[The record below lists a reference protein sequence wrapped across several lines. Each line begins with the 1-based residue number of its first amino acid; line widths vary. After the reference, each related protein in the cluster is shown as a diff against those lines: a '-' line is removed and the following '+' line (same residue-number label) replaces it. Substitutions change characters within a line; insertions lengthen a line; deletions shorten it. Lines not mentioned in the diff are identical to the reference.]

1 MRICVVTIEPLNYT
15 ETFIRQHVT
24 DLPAETMLMDDW
36 PPWARSGSR
45 RERTLQGRAY
55 DRALRLF
62 SPDKYREQIT
72 SAYASLFR
80 RQRIDSVLAEFGPS
94 GVAVMEA
101 CRQLNLPLVVH
112 FHGFDLSVRRVL
124 ERYASAYSVMFRQAD
139 GLIAV
144 SRAMQRKLIEM
155 GAPPE
160 RVHYNPCGVDC
171 ELFGGASPAVA
182 EPLILTVGRFVEKKG
197 PQLTLAAFALVLR
210 LYPEARLRM
219 IGDGPLLEA
228 CRKLSHHLAID
239 HAVTFLGSQ
248 PHSFVAEE
256 MRRAR
261 LFAQHSIEAP
271 SGDSEGTPVAILE
284 AGASGL
290 PVVSTY
296 HGGIPDVVIDNET
309 GLLVQERD
317 VEGMASQMLR
327 LLLDPAFAEVL
338 GQAARR
344 RIKLHFS
351 AVRGI
356 NRLWTIMKDCSTVNQ
371 IADPA
376 RLTQQSVVE

>member
-1 MRICVVTIEPLNYT
+1 
-15 ETFIRQHVT
+15 
-24 DLPAETMLMDDW
+24 
-36 PPWARSGSR
+36 
-45 RERTLQGRAY
+45 
-55 DRALRLF
+55 
-62 SPDKYREQIT
+62 
-72 SAYASLFR
+72 
-80 RQRIDSVLAEFGPS
+80 
-94 GVAVMEA
+94 MEA
-101 CRQLNLPLVVH
+101 CQQLNLPLVVH

-124 ERYASAYSVMFRQAD
+124 ERYASAYSIMFRQAG

-171 ELFGGASPAVA
+171 ELFGGANPAGA
-182 EPLILTVGRFVEKKG
+182 EPLVLTVGRFVEKKG
-197 PQLTLAAFALVLR
+197 PQLTLAAFARVLR

-228 CRKLSHHLAID
+228 CRKLSHSLAIE
-239 HAVTFLGSQ
+239 HAVTFPGSQ

-256 MRRAR
+256 MSRAR

-327 LLLDPAFAEVL
+327 LLLDPAFAEAL

-344 RIKLHFS
+344 RIKQHFS
-351 AVRGI
+351 AERSI
-356 NRLWTIMKDCSTVNQ
+356 NRLWTIMKDCGTVNQ

-376 RLTQQSVVE
+376 PLIQQSVVK

>member
-24 DLPAETMLMDDW
+24 DLPAETILMDDW
-36 PPWARSGSR
+36 PPWARSGFGR
-45 RERTLQGRAY
+45 KRALPERAY
-55 DRALRLF
+55 HRALRLF

-72 SAYASLFR
+72 ATYVSLFR

-101 CRQLNLPLVVH
+101 CQRLSLPLVVH
-112 FHGFDLSVRRVL
+112 FHGFDLSVRQVL
-124 ERYASAYSVMFRQAD
+124 KRYASAYALMFRQAG

-144 SRAMQRKLIEM
+144 SRAMQHKLIAL

-160 RVHYNPCGVDC
+160 KVHYNPCGVNC
-171 ELFGGASPAVA
+171 ELFGGASPAGA
-182 EPLILTVGRFVEKKG
+182 EPVVLTVGRFVEKKG
-197 PQLTLAAFALVLR
+197 PQLSLAAFARVLQ

-219 IGDGPLLEA
+219 IGDGPLLKA
-228 CRKLSHHLAID
+228 CRKLSHNLAIN

-248 PHSFVAEE
+248 PHRLIAEE

-271 SGDSEGTPVAILE
+271 SGDSEGTPVSILE

-296 HGGIPDVVIDNET
+296 HGGIPDVVINNET

-317 VEGMASQMLR
+317 VAGMAHQMLR
-327 LLLDPAFAEVL
+327 LLRDPALAAVM
-338 GQAARR
+338 GRAARE
-344 RIKLHFS
+344 RIQLHFS
-351 AVRGI
+351 AGRAI
-356 NRLWTIMKDCSTVNQ
+356 NHLWTIMKDCSALNP
-371 IADPA
+371 IADWRAPGTA
-376 RLTQQSVVE
+376 KRG

>member
-1 MRICVVTIEPLNYT
+1 
-15 ETFIRQHVT
+15 
-24 DLPAETMLMDDW
+24 
-36 PPWARSGSR
+36 
-45 RERTLQGRAY
+45 
-55 DRALRLF
+55 
-62 SPDKYREQIT
+62 
-72 SAYASLFR
+72 
-80 RQRIDSVLAEFGPS
+80 
-94 GVAVMEA
+94 MEA
-101 CRQLNLPLVVH
+101 CQQLNLPLVVH

-124 ERYASAYSVMFRQAD
+124 ERYASAYSVMFRQAG

-144 SRAMQRKLIEM
+144 SRAMQRKLLEM

-160 RVHYNPCGVDC
+160 RVHYNPCGVNC
-171 ELFGGASPAVA
+171 ELFDGASPADA
-182 EPLILTVGRFVEKKG
+182 QPLVLTVGRFVEKKG
-197 PQLTLAAFALVLR
+197 PQLTLAAFAQALR
-210 LYPEARLRM
+210 LYPAARLRM

-228 CRKLSHHLAID
+228 CRKLSHRLAID

-248 PHSFVAEE
+248 PHRLVAEE

-327 LLLDPAFAEVL
+327 LLRDPALAEAL
-338 GQAARR
+338 GRAAQR
-344 RIKLHFS
+344 RIKLRFS
-351 AVRGI
+351 AGRGI
-356 NRLWTIMKDCSTVNQ
+356 SRLWTIMKDCNAVNR
-371 IADPA
+371 IAEPA
-376 RLTQQSVVE
+376 RLSQQSVVE

>member
-1 MRICVVTIEPLNYT
+1 
-15 ETFIRQHVT
+15 
-24 DLPAETMLMDDW
+24 
-36 PPWARSGSR
+36 
-45 RERTLQGRAY
+45 
-55 DRALRLF
+55 
-62 SPDKYREQIT
+62 
-72 SAYASLFR
+72 
-80 RQRIDSVLAEFGPS
+80 
-94 GVAVMEA
+94 MEA

-124 ERYASAYSVMFRQAD
+124 ERYASAYSEMFRQAG

-144 SRAMQRKLIEM
+144 SRAMHRRLLEM

-171 ELFGGASPAVA
+171 EQFGGASPAGA
-182 EPLILTVGRFVEKKG
+182 EPLVLTVGRFVEKKG
-197 PQLTLAAFALVLR
+197 PQLTLAAFARVLQ

-228 CRKLSHHLAID
+228 CRKLSHNLAIN

-317 VEGMASQMLR
+317 VERMASQMHR
-327 LLLDPAFAEVL
+327 LLLDPALAEAL
-338 GQAARR
+338 GRAARR
-344 RIKLHFS
+344 HIKLHFS
-351 AVRGI
+351 AGRGI
-356 NRLWTIMKDCSTVNQ
+356 NRLWTIMKDCSAVNQ
-371 IADPA
+371 IADST

>member
-1 MRICVVTIEPLNYT
+1 
-15 ETFIRQHVT
+15 
-24 DLPAETMLMDDW
+24 MDEW
-36 PPWARSGSR
+36 PPWANTGSR
-45 RERTLQGRAY
+45 HKRTLSERAY
-55 DRALRLF
+55 HRALRLF
-62 SPDKYREQIT
+62 SPDKYREQLT
-72 SAYASLFR
+72 STYVSLFR

-101 CRQLNLPLVVH
+101 CQRLNLPLVVH
-112 FHGFDLSVRRVL
+112 FHGFDLSVRQVL
-124 ERYASAYSVMFRQAD
+124 KRYASAYALMFRKAG

-160 RVHYNPCGVDC
+160 RVHYNPCGVNC
-171 ELFGGASPAVA
+171 ELFGGASPATADPTV
-182 EPLILTVGRFVEKKG
+182 LTVGRFVEKKG
-197 PQLTLAAFALVLR
+197 PQLTLAAFARVLQ

-219 IGDGPLLEA
+219 IGDGPLLKA
-228 CRKLSHHLAID
+228 CQKLSRDLAIE

-248 PHSFVAEE
+248 PHHFVADE

-271 SGDSEGTPVAILE
+271 SGDSEGTPVSILE

-309 GLLVQERD
+309 GLLVKERD
-317 VEGMASQMLR
+317 VAGMADQMLR
-327 LLLDPAFAEVL
+327 LLRDPALAATI
-338 GQAARR
+338 GRAARQ
-344 RIKLHFS
+344 RIRLHFS
-351 AVRGI
+351 ATLAI
-356 NRLWTIMKDCSTVNQ
+356 DHLWTIMKDCSALNP
-371 IADPA
+371 IADGERA
-376 RLTQQSVVE
+376 AQQSFVE

>member
-36 PPWARSGSR
+36 PPWMRSGSR
-45 RERTLQGRAY
+45 RKRTLPGRAY
-55 DRALRLF
+55 YRALRLF

-72 SAYASLFR
+72 STYVSLFR

-124 ERYASAYSVMFRQAD
+124 EQNASAYSLMFRQAG
-139 GLIAV
+139 GLVAV

-155 GAPPE
+155 GAPPD
-160 RVHYNPCGVDC
+160 RVHYNPCGVNC
-171 ELFGGASPAVA
+171 EQFGGASPAGA
-182 EPLILTVGRFVEKKG
+182 SPLVLTVGRFVEKKG
-197 PQLTLAAFALVLR
+197 PQLTLAAFAQVLQ

-228 CRKLSHHLAID
+228 CRKLSHDLAIN

-248 PHSFVAEE
+248 PHRLIAEE

-261 LFAQHSIEAP
+261 LFAQHSIEAT

-317 VEGMASQMLR
+317 VEGMAHQMLR
-327 LLLDPAFAEVL
+327 LLRDPALAEAL
-338 GQAARR
+338 GQSAQQH
-344 RIKLHFS
+344 INLHFS
-351 AVRGI
+351 AGRSI
-356 NRLWTIMKDCSTVNQ
+356 NRLWTIMKDCSTVNR
-371 IADPA
+371 IAEPA

>member
-1 MRICVVTIEPLNYT
+1 
-15 ETFIRQHVT
+15 
-24 DLPAETMLMDDW
+24 
-36 PPWARSGSR
+36 
-45 RERTLQGRAY
+45 
-55 DRALRLF
+55 LF

-72 SAYASLFR
+72 KAYVSLFQ

-101 CRQLNLPLVVH
+101 CQQLNLPLVVH

-124 ERYASAYSVMFRQAD
+124 ERYATAYSLMFRQAD

-160 RVHYNPCGVDC
+160 RVHYNPCGVNC
-171 ELFGGASPAVA
+171 ELFGGASPADA
-182 EPLILTVGRFVEKKG
+182 QPLVLTVGRFVEKKG
-197 PQLTLAAFALVLR
+197 PQLTLAAFAQVLQ

-219 IGDGPLLEA
+219 IGDGPLLEV
-228 CRKLSHHLAID
+228 CQKLSHSLLID

-248 PHSFVAEE
+248 PHRLVADE

-271 SGDSEGTPVAILE
+271 SGDSEGTPVSILE

-309 GLLVQERD
+309 GLLVQERN
-317 VEGMASQMLR
+317 VAGMATQMLR
-327 LLLDPAFAEVL
+327 LLRDPALAVAI
-338 GQAARR
+338 GRAARQ

-351 AVRGI
+351 AGRGI
-356 NRLWTIMKDCSTVNQ
+356 HHLWTIMKDCSAGIRV
-371 IADPA
+371 ADIRP
-376 RLTQQSVVE
+376 

>member
-1 MRICVVTIEPLNYT
+1 MRICVVTIEPLKYS

-36 PPWARSGSR
+36 PPWARSDSR
-45 RERTLQGRAY
+45 RERTLPERAY
-55 DRALRLF
+55 NRAFRLF
-62 SPDKYREQIT
+62 SPDRYREQIT
-72 SAYASLFR
+72 SAYVSLFQ

-94 GVAVMEA
+94 GVAVMGA
-101 CRQLNLPLVVH
+101 CQQLNLPLVVH
-112 FHGFDLSVRRVL
+112 FHGFDLSVRWVL
-124 ERYASAYSVMFRQAD
+124 ERYASAYSVMFRQAG

-144 SRAMQRKLIEM
+144 SRAMQRKLIDM
-155 GAPPE
+155 GALPE
-160 RVHYNPCGVDC
+160 KVYYNPCGVNC
-171 ELFGGASPAVA
+171 ELFGGASPADA
-182 EPLILTVGRFVEKKG
+182 EPLVLSVGRFVEKKG
-197 PQLTLAAFALVLR
+197 PQLTLAAFARVLQ

-219 IGDGPLLEA
+219 IGDGPLLET
-228 CRKLSHHLAID
+228 CRKLSHNLAIN

-248 PHSFVAEE
+248 PHRFVAEE

-261 LFAQHSIEAP
+261 LFAQHSVEAP

-317 VEGMASQMLR
+317 VAGMASQMLR
-327 LLLDPAFAEVL
+327 LLHDPAFAAAM
-338 GQAARR
+338 GQAAQR

-351 AVRGI
+351 ARRGI
-356 NRLWTIMKDCSTVNQ
+356 NHLWTIIKDCNAVNR
-371 IADPA
+371 IADNRA
-376 RLTQQSVVE
+376 RVTR